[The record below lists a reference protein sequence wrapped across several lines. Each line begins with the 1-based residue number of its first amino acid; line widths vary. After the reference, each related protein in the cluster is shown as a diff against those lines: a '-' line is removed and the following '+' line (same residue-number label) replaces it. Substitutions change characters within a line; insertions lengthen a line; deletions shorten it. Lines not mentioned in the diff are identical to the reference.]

1 MPMINRYTTKP
12 NLNVVSQSDLT
23 KLHGFGV
30 KTAEA
35 VVKYRKENGPFRN
48 FDELLKIPNI
58 GPKRREI
65 LLQNFTITSTT
76 KKANSVVETFSL
88 KNKSN
93 DQFKERY
100 ATKPNLNVV
109 SQSDLIKLHGI
120 GVKTAEAVV
129 KYRKENG
136 PFRNFD
142 ELLKIP
148 NIGPKRLEILLQ
160 NFIIT
165 STTKKAN
172 SVAKTFSLKNK
183 SNDRSKGRCA
193 TKPNLNVVSQSDL
206 TKLHGIGVKTAQA
219 VVKYRKENGP
229 FQDFD
234 ELLKIPNVGPKR
246 LEILQQNFTIT
257 DPDRGPSSTTSSSQH
272 HENHYS
278 ADPGKTSITGTQSQS
293 RTFSLFLHRFN
304 LLTSI
309 SFRTRLFYFISVFAV
324 VCALMCFSVFCTSL
338 FNTLFPTLC

>member
-1 MPMINRYTTKP
+1 MPMIDRYTAKP

-23 KLHGFGV
+23 KLHGIGV

-65 LLQNFTITSTT
+65 LLQNF
-76 KKANSVVETFSL
+76 
-88 KNKSN
+88 
-93 DQFKERY
+93 
-100 ATKPNLNVV
+100 
-109 SQSDLIKLHGI
+109 
-120 GVKTAEAVV
+120 
-129 KYRKENG
+129 
-136 PFRNFD
+136 
-142 ELLKIP
+142 
-148 NIGPKRLEILLQ
+148 
-160 NFIIT
+160 IIT

-183 SNDRSKGRCA
+183 SNDRSKGRCG

-206 TKLHGIGVKTAQA
+206 TKLHGIGDKTAEA

-246 LEILQQNFTIT
+246 REILQQNFTIT

-278 ADPGKTSITGTQSQS
+278 AVPEKTSITQSQS
-293 RTFSLFLHRFN
+293 RTFFLFLHRFN

-338 FNTLFPTLC
+338 FNTLFPTLCWALFVLAEF